1 MTPPQV
7 RLFDEGED
15 QLAESQGAEGRAHE
29 VEVQQTGTWNSIRGV
44 GNLDLQDKYS
54 TGIRT
59 LLGVHSR
66 GFPNLFIMGGES

>member
-1 MTPPQV
+1 MWV
-7 RLFDEGED
+7 AFF
-15 QLAESQGAEGRAHE
+15 QGCQRYRCG
-29 VEVQQTGTWNSIRGV
+29 QGIWNSIRGV
-44 GNLDLQDKYS
+44 DNLDLQDKYS